1 MKLEGACER
10 LGRNACE
17 KLGNAIAETATAITE
32 SHMENQAATVAK
44 LTASPTDIHSIMES
58 HMANLTTNPADIRSI
73 TENQM
78 TITAN
83 PSLAM
88 VIHRFFPG

>member
-32 SHMENQAATVAK
+32 SHM
-44 LTASPTDIHSIMES
+44 
-58 HMANLTTNPADIRSI
+58 ANLTANPTDIRSI

-83 PSLAM
+83 PNLAM
-88 VIHRFFPG
+88 VIQRSFPG

>member
-1 MKLEGACER
+1 MKLEGTCER

-32 SHMENQAATVAK
+32 THMAN
-44 LTASPTDIHSIMES
+44 LTASPTDIRSITES
-58 HMANLTTNPADIRSI
+58 HMANLTASPTDIRSI

-83 PSLAM
+83 PNLAM
-88 VIHRFFPG
+88 VIHRSFPG